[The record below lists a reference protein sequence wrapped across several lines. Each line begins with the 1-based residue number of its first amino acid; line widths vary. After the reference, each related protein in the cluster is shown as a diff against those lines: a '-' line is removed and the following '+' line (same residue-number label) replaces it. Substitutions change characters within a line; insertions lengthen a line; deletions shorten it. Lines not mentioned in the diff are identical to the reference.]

1 MDSTTLA
8 QVRDFVQEALA
19 EGHPR
24 GGVSFGPIEVRRTY
38 DADDGSPYLRIV
50 IVVDGSKDD
59 LDVGWLGGM
68 PRRLLSRLSDV
79 GIEDYP
85 NLSYVSSEEWSSGV
99 EKWLTTYPQGNGESC

>member
-50 IVVDGSKDD
+50 IVVDGSTDD

-85 NLSYVSSEEWSSGV
+85 NLSYVSREEWSSGV
-99 EKWLTTYPQGNGESC
+99 KKWLTTYPQGNGESC